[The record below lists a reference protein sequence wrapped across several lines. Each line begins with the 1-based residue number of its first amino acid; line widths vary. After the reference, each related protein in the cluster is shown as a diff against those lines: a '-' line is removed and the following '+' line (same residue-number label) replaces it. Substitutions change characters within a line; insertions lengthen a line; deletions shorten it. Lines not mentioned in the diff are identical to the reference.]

1 LNAIGFIVVVGRTS
15 PDRWKTPSFILFFMV
30 WLVVHGTVATQ
41 LAASLPILYWL
52 PVLGAELFIGFLAAY
67 LLFGLPTSRAVR

>member
-1 LNAIGFIVVVGRTS
+1 
-15 PDRWKTPSFILFFMV
+15 MV

-67 LLFGLPTSRAVR
+67 LLFGLPTSLAVR